1 MKRLVNAIVQ
11 SLRNFFNSNSI
22 LIDEDTNVLWVSIPK
37 TFKTKKDQ
45 NYMIRRTKDFIIEN
59 TEVG

>member
-1 MKRLVNAIVQ
+1 MNRLIKAVKK
-11 SLRNFFNSNSI
+11 SLRNLFT
-22 LIDEDTNVLWVSIPK
+22 EDDPTKIWVQIPR

>member
-1 MKRLVNAIVQ
+1 MKKLVSSVRK
-11 SLRNFFNSNSI
+11 SLRNLFT
-22 LIDEDTNVLWVSIPK
+22 EDDPTKIWVQIPR

-45 NYMIRRTKDFIIEN
+45 NYMIRRTKDFKIEN

>member
-1 MKRLVNAIVQ
+1 MRLIKAIKK
-11 SLRNFFNSNSI
+11 SLRNFFT
-22 LIDEDTNVLWVSIPK
+22 EDDPTKIWVQIPR
-37 TFKTKKDQ
+37 TFKTKKAQ

>member
-1 MKRLVNAIVQ
+1 MKNLISSVKK
-11 SLRNFFNSNSI
+11 SLRNLFT
-22 LIDEDTNVLWVSIPK
+22 EDDPTKIWVQIPR